1 MAEKQKQYFNDAQL
15 YPLYMSPRDFVGEMG
30 RGTGKGLIDA
40 TRLMQVA
47 FLEVHL
53 IATVGLQGLVLQFL
67 IIYELCF
74 VY

>member
-40 TRLMQVA
+40 TRLMQVQT
-47 FLEVHL
+47 
-53 IATVGLQGLVLQFL
+53 ATLTPLW
-67 IIYELCF
+67 
-74 VY
+74 

>member
-40 TRLMQVA
+40 TRLIQV
-47 FLEVHL
+47 FLSLFQEVPHYHAAL
-53 IATVGLQGLVLQFL
+53 APGALGAMGL
-67 IIYELCF
+67 
-74 VY
+74 